1 MSDNSN
7 RIKPRFSGEWVKLGE
22 LGDFKTGGTPSRK
35 HPEYYS
41 GDIPWI
47 STPALNGGLLDA
59 QDAVQTLTKEGVDHS
74 ATKVIPEGSL
84 MVGIRVGIGK
94 VAINAVPM
102 CTNQDIVSI
111 VDIDKSNWNVKYLS
125 YAIQSKANILHSR
138 KRGATI
144 TGITTKELKALNIPV
159 LPIAQQLELVRMLDG
174 IKLLELNAK
183 QGLSLID
190 NLVKSRFIEMF
201 GDPVANTMEW
211 KTSPVDEICP
221 QCSSKTPTVGQVW
234 QLGLEM
240 IEPESGRVTSKTIVD
255 ARNLKSSNTGFS
267 SSHVLYSK
275 LRPYLNKVVLP
286 DDDGVCTTELVPLLP
301 KHDVLE
307 RTYLCYLLRS
317 KPFVDYISKQVA
329 GAKMPRVDMKKF
341 KAFQVPVPPFNFQQE
356 FAVFVA
362 QVDKLRFRV
371 QQQIEKLEMLKK
383 SLMQEYFGQ

>member
-1 MSDNSN
+1 MDKNK
-7 RIKPRFSGEWVKLGE
+7 RGKPRFSGECRRVKLNEICSKGKSSLRQKDVINDGPYSVYGASGVIGTTGDYQNEIPYVAVVKDGAGVGRASACEPRTSVLGTMQALIPNSNVERDYLLHLVRSLRLGE
-22 LGDFKTGGTPSRK
+22 GFSGSTIPHIYFKDYGKLEVPLPSLEAQKQIASQLGLV
-35 HPEYYS
+35 EE
-41 GDIPWI
+41 
-47 STPALNGGLLDA
+47 
-59 QDAVQTLTKEGVDHS
+59 Q
-74 ATKVIPEGSL
+74 
-84 MVGIRVGIGK
+84 
-94 VAINAVPM
+94 
-102 CTNQDIVSI
+102 
-111 VDIDKSNWNVKYLS
+111 
-125 YAIQSKANILHSR
+125 
-138 KRGATI
+138 
-144 TGITTKELKALNIPV
+144 
-159 LPIAQQLELVRMLDG
+159 IAQAEAQIEQLD
-174 IKLLELNAK
+174 
-183 QGLSLID
+183 Q
-190 NLVKSRFIEMF
+190 LVKSRFIEMF

-240 IEPESGRVTSKTIVD
+240 IEPDSGRVTSKTIVD
-255 ARNLKSSNTGFS
+255 ARSLKSSNTGFS

-356 FAVFVA
+356 FAAFVA
-362 QVDKLRFRV
+362 QVDKLRFKT

-383 SLMQEYFGQ
+383 SLMQDYFG

>member
-7 RIKPRFSGEWVKLGE
+7 RIKPQFSGEWVKLGE

-84 MVGIRVGIGK
+84 MVGIRVGVGK

-125 YAIQSKANILHSR
+125 YAIQSKANILQSR

-144 TGITTKELKALNIPV
+144 TGITTKELKSLNIPV
-159 LPIAQQLELVRMLDG
+159 LPIAQQLELVRMLDS
-174 IKLLELNAK
+174 IKLLEFNAK

-190 NLVKSRFIEMF
+190 NLVKS
-201 GDPVANTMEW
+201 
-211 KTSPVDEICP
+211 
-221 QCSSKTPTVGQVW
+221 
-234 QLGLEM
+234 
-240 IEPESGRVTSKTIVD
+240 
-255 ARNLKSSNTGFS
+255 
-267 SSHVLYSK
+267 
-275 LRPYLNKVVLP
+275 
-286 DDDGVCTTELVPLLP
+286 
-301 KHDVLE
+301 
-307 RTYLCYLLRS
+307 
-317 KPFVDYISKQVA
+317 
-329 GAKMPRVDMKKF
+329 
-341 KAFQVPVPPFNFQQE
+341 
-356 FAVFVA
+356 
-362 QVDKLRFRV
+362 RFRV